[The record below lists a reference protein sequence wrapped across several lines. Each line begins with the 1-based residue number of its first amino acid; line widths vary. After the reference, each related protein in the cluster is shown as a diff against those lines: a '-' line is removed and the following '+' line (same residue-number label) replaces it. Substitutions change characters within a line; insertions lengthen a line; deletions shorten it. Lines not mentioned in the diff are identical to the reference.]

1 MEGTVGQRAGRTRAI
16 EAIGEMGGPGASDG
30 LAGPSS
36 VRSVRPSRRLVAPGV
51 GDGSACAACLPP
63 ASGKA
68 PRPGRASALGRRLL
82 AAGAAAVL
90 AAGLLAGCAP
100 QPQGGSGQ
108 PDAPA
113 AEAEGLTPVTVVLDY
128 TPNTNH
134 TGLYVA
140 LDQGLYAERGL
151 DVSIVQPPEDG
162 ADALVA
168 SGRAQLGVSY
178 QDWMANYLGSDDPL
192 PVTAVAALV
201 QHNTSGL
208 LSRAG
213 EGLTRPA
220 ALAGKRY
227 GTLDVATEQAIVR
240 ALVEA
245 DGGDWDEVALVPANS
260 TDEVAGLST
269 GQFDAVWGFEG
280 WAVQN
285 AAAQG
290 FAVDYLS
297 IAELDPVF
305 DYYTPVLIANDA
317 FATER
322 PEVVR
327 AFLQATAEGYAYAA
341 EHPDEAADIL
351 VAQAPE
357 VDPALARA
365 SQRFLAD
372 QYVADAERWGAFDP
386 ARWNAFYRWMNEQSL
401 TERPLPLDAGF
412 TNEYL

>member
-1 MEGTVGQRAGRTRAI
+1 MEGAVGQRAGRTRAI
-16 EAIGEMGGPGASDG
+16 EAIGEKGGPGASDG

-51 GDGSACAACLPP
+51 GDGSACAACLSP

-245 DGGDWDEVALVPANS
+245 DGGDWGEVALVPANS

-317 FATER
+317 FAAER
-322 PEVVR
+322 PEAVR
-327 AFLQATAEGYAYAA
+327 AFLQATAEGYAYAV

-386 ARWNAFYRWMNEQSL
+386 ARWNAFYRWMNEQGL
-401 TERPLPLDAGF
+401 TERPLPLDTGF

>member
-162 ADALVA
+162 ADTLVA

-327 AFLQATAEGYAYAA
+327 AFLQATAEGYAYVA

-372 QYVADAERWGAFDP
+372 QYVADAERWGVFDP
-386 ARWNAFYRWMNEQSL
+386 ARWNAFYRWMNEQGL

>member
-1 MEGTVGQRAGRTRAI
+1 MEGAVGQRAGRTRAI
-16 EAIGEMGGPGASDG
+16 EAIGEKGGPGASDG

-245 DGGDWDEVALVPANS
+245 DGGDWGEVALVPANS

-317 FATER
+317 FAAER
-322 PEVVR
+322 PEAVR
-327 AFLQATAEGYAYAA
+327 AFLQATAEGYAYAV

-386 ARWNAFYRWMNEQSL
+386 ARWNAFYRWMNEQGL